1 MKGIIN
7 KSRSLLILFVF
18 IISGC
23 SIKKEINFDDNK
35 LIYKDTFYS
44 MDDKYLPIRCEGDK
58 VKIDKIYSLLGT
70 YEYFISSLDENNNI
84 IYDGRNQWL
93 KDGFVLPDDN
103 KDNISRIYI
112 SMSFKGSFDEELM
125 ETDVIQFDNLDEVY
139 LDDIVEECPIDEVKI
154 HNNHSFWLFII
165 YSNYEYMS
173 IQYNIYHINNEIYF
187 TKYSDNEHLYK
198 VNNNY
203 KKYFEESI
211 IKLLE

>member
-1 MKGIIN
+1 MKVIIN

-154 HNNHSFWLFII
+154 HNNHSF
-165 YSNYEYMS
+165 
-173 IQYNIYHINNEIYF
+173 
-187 TKYSDNEHLYK
+187 
-198 VNNNY
+198 
-203 KKYFEESI
+203 
-211 IKLLE
+211 